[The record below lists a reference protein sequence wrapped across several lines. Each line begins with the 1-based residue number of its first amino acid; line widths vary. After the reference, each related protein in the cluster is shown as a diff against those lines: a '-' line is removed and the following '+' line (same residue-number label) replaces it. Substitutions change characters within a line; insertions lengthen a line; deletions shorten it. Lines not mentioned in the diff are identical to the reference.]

1 MWRAARKD
9 TSGMSK
15 FQLQMSGQWNQQVLG
30 KEMGASAGAAAT
42 ISLDGQASTSLS
54 SSLSSNE
61 GNHLS
66 FLFVLISY
74 FPSQM
79 FCMDQRITDP
89 DTKRIFLLTIFR

>member
-1 MWRAARKD
+1 
-9 TSGMSK
+9 MSK

-30 KEMGASAGAAAT
+30 KETGAGAGAGAAAT
-42 ISLDGQASTSLS
+42 ISLDGQASNSLS

-66 FLFVLISY
+66 FRFVLISN

-79 FCMDQRITDP
+79 FCMDQKIADL
-89 DTKRIFLLTIFR
+89 DTKIIFLLTIFR